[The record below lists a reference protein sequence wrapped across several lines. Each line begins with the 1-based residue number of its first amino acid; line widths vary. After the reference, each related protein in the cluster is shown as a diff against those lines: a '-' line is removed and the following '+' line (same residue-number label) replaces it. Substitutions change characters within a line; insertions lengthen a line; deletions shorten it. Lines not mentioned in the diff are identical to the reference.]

1 MKEKI
6 TTPGQLA
13 GRLLVYFGAILA
25 FLIVVAMYFPQLQSS
40 LPVGGSPQLVL
51 PGEFEGVPAS
61 QATVKERLAAAVAVG
76 NYILGTIILML
87 PITWVYMAMKQGL
100 GYQKNFVVSLIV
112 LPICVSTIVLL
123 IQESLPLAFGLAAL
137 VAAIRFRVAL
147 DDSLDAI
154 FVFCSISVGLAS
166 GIGFIGV
173 AYVMTVFF
181 CFAMVI
187 LWRIDYG
194 FNLIE
199 DRKLQRKLEKHK

>member
-1 MKEKI
+1 MKEKT
-6 TTPGQLA
+6 TTPGQLT
-13 GRLLVYFGAILA
+13 GRLLVYFGVIFALLLAIT
-25 FLIVVAMYFPQLQSS
+25 MYFPQLQGY
-40 LPVGGSPQLVL
+40 LPIGGSPELVL
-51 PGEFEGVPAS
+51 PGEIEGTPTS
-61 QATVKERLAAAVAVG
+61 LPTVNESLVVALAVG
-76 NYILGTIILML
+76 NYMLGTIILMV
-87 PITWVYMAMKQGL
+87 PITWVYMAMKQGI
-100 GYQKNFVVSLIV
+100 GYQKNFVVSLVV
-112 LPICVSTIVLL
+112 LPICVSAIVLL

-154 FVFCSISVGLAS
+154 FVFSSISVGLSS
-166 GIGFIGV
+166 GVGYLGV

-199 DRKLQRKLEKHK
+199 DQKLQRKLEKQK